1 MLISEAHEPL
11 LPFPSLPETV
21 KARHLQSALALRPFG
36 FCESDLN
43 LDFEHTPRPLLVT
56 RILECCTRHTDNE
69 PVAQDFFWALPIG
82 KRIECLLL
90 LWSFG
95 TGHEISFG
103 FRCPNETCKQDSE
116 VQITVAEIADL
127 QEQAY
132 RSEHVMA
139 SLSDDSSPGAS
150 LVLRRPTGG
159 DQLAWLQNR
168 FVNQDEASRAMLG
181 MLLLE
186 NKETLIRDEWIA
198 DSERALEKHDPLINF
213 SLLVECSE
221 CGGRNLLELDLEE
234 LSIGGLR
241 KAQLRLLAS
250 VHRLAAKYHWSEEQ
264 IFSVPYWRRAYY
276 LRLIEEEE
284 N

>member
-21 KARHLQSALALRPFG
+21 RARHLQSALALRPFG

-69 PVAQDFFWALPIG
+69 PVAQDFFWTLPIG
-82 KRIECLLL
+82 KRIECLVL
-90 LWSFG
+90 LWSSG

-103 FRCPNETCKQDSE
+103 FRCPNEACQQDSE
-116 VQITVAEIADL
+116 VKITLAEIAEL

-132 RSEHVMA
+132 RSDHVMTR
-139 SLSDDSSPGAS
+139 LSDDSPPGAS
-150 LVLRRPTGG
+150 LVLRRPTGS
-159 DQLAWLQNR
+159 DQLAWLQNHFR
-168 FVNQDEASRAMLG
+168 NQEEASRAMLRT
-181 MLLLE
+181 LLLE
-186 NKETLIRDEWIA
+186 DKETIFRDEWIA
-198 DSERALEKHDPLINF
+198 VAEQAFEKDDPLVNF

-221 CGGRNLLELDLEE
+221 CGRQNLLELDLEE
-234 LSIGGLR
+234 LSLRGLR

-250 VHRLAAKYHWSEEQ
+250 VHRLAAKYHWSEAQ